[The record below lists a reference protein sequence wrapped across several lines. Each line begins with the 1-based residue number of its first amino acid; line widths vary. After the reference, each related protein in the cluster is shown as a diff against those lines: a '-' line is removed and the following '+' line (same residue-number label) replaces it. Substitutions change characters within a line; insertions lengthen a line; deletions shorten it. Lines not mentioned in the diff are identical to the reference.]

1 MTHPSFARF
10 AAALALLVGAP
21 TVAEAAPDDDGVYG
35 RLDGDLALSLGAG
48 VGVVRDGALGAVIA
62 RAVFVES
69 VGLYATYA
77 DSFGGSDTVAR
88 TFSTGVELRPLF
100 LVRFAS
106 NLQSGPPTLDM
117 AIDSLAIGLGA
128 HWTSPSSGG
137 SSTAGLELGAGFEVP
152 LFREASGP
160 WIGVRG
166 VLRWGA
172 SDFAGTTGPASDRGA
187 LALLTLSWQKRV
199 TARIADAGDIR
210 PQ

>member
-1 MTHPSFARF
+1 MKPTSFAKI
-10 AAALALLVGAP
+10 AAALVWLVGVP
-21 TVAEAAPDDDGVYG
+21 NVAEAAPDDGVYG

-48 VGVVRDGALGAVIA
+48 VGVARDQALGALVG
-62 RAVFVES
+62 RAIFVES
-69 VGLYATYA
+69 VGLYASYVDA
-77 DSFGGSDTVAR
+77 FGASDTVTR
-88 TFSTGVELRPLF
+88 SFSTGVELRPLF
-100 LVRFAS
+100 FARFAG
-106 NLQSGPPTLDM
+106 NLQSGPPVLDM
-117 AIDSLAIGLGA
+117 AIDSLAIGIGA
-128 HWTSPSSGG
+128 HWTSPSGTDSA
-137 SSTAGLELGAGFEVP
+137 SPGLELGAGFEVP

-187 LALLTLSWQKRV
+187 LALFTLSWQQRV